1 MAKIKPLHDKLLVE
15 RLQSLEKT
23 AGGIVLPDAAKEK
36 PTEGKVIAIGSGRI
50 DDKGVRVAL
59 TVKVGDHV
67 LFGSFSGTQI
77 KEDGK
82 ELLILD
88 EGDVLGVIDE
98 APWAGGGSSKSASK
112 TDSAPAA
119 RTASQRKA
127 SATGI
132 RASVATSTVP
142 SSVRGMRRTEG

>member
-15 RLQSLEKT
+15 RLESLERT

-36 PTEGKVIAIGSGRI
+36 PTEGKVVAVGSGRV
-50 DDKGVRVAL
+50 DDEGKRVPL

-77 KEDGK
+77 KEGGK

-98 APWAGGGSSKSASK
+98 SPWAGGATTGGGSKSTAKSVA
-112 TDSAPAA
+112 APAA
-119 RTASQRKA
+119 KA
-127 SATGI
+127 SKKK
-132 RASVATSTVP
+132 
-142 SSVRGMRRTEG
+142 

>member
-23 AGGIVLPDAAKEK
+23 AGGIVLPDSAKEK
-36 PTEGKVIAIGSGRI
+36 PTEGRVVAVGSGRI
-50 DDKGVRVAL
+50 DDEGKRVPL

-77 KEDGK
+77 KEGGK

-98 APWAGGGSSKSASK
+98 SPWAADAKGAAPKAPSKK
-112 TDSAPAA
+112 
-119 RTASQRKA
+119 K
-127 SATGI
+127 
-132 RASVATSTVP
+132 
-142 SSVRGMRRTEG
+142 

>member
-15 RLQSLEKT
+15 RLESLEKT

-36 PTEGKVIAIGSGRI
+36 PTEGKVVAVGSGRV
-50 DDKGVRVAL
+50 DDDGKRVPL

-77 KEDGK
+77 KEGGK

-98 APWAGGGSSKSASK
+98 APWAGGAGASKSESKSAAK
-112 TDSAPAA
+112 AAPAP
-119 RTASQRKA
+119 ASKA
-127 SATGI
+127 SKKK
-132 RASVATSTVP
+132 
-142 SSVRGMRRTEG
+142 

>member
-15 RLQSLEKT
+15 RLESLEKT

-36 PTEGKVIAIGSGRI
+36 PTEGKVVAVGSGRV
-50 DDKGVRVAL
+50 DDEGKRWPL

-77 KEDGK
+77 KEGGK

-98 APWAGGGSSKSASK
+98 APWAGGSSKSAAK
-112 TDSAPAA
+112 AAPAPAA
-119 RTASQRKA
+119 KA
-127 SATGI
+127 SKKK
-132 RASVATSTVP
+132 
-142 SSVRGMRRTEG
+142 

>member
-36 PTEGKVIAIGSGRI
+36 PTEGKVVAIGSGRI
-50 DDKGVRVAL
+50 DDKGNRVPL

-88 EGDVLGVIDE
+88 EGDVLGVIDA
-98 APWAGGGSSKSASK
+98 APWAGGGSSKSTSK
-112 TDSAPAA
+112 PDSAPAA
-119 RTASQRKA
+119 K
-127 SATGI
+127 SAKKK
-132 RASVATSTVP
+132 
-142 SSVRGMRRTEG
+142 